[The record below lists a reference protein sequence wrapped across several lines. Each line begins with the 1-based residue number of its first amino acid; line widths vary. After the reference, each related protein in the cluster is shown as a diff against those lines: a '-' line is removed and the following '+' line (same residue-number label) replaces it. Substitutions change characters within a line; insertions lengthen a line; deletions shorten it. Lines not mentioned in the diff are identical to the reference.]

1 MAEEEGKG
9 QAPPPAKRVETPADS
24 RKETDPQGE
33 GRKTGG
39 GEEQG
44 KPDPG
49 PPKDPVNPQGK
60 GVSAKGEEKEPL
72 PPRKE
77 EKAEGDESQ
86 EANGEPI
93 LRDKLGAVGT
103 RVEEKPPKGKNQGDK
118 EPTPSG
124 SGTHT
129 EWEWR
134 RTGGATHAEEGTRG
148 DPPPREGFRY
158 RGSRPIKYRRRRQ
171 AEDRYIIIY
180 CQSQSEGEPGEP

>member
-72 PPRKE
+72 PLRKE

-129 EWEWR
+129 EWEWNPHR
-134 RTGGATHAEEGTRG
+134 VGVEMHRRG
-148 DPPPREGFRY
+148 DS
-158 RGSRPIKYRRRRQ
+158 RGGGDQRRPTPKRRIQIQGEQ
-171 AEDRYIIIY
+171 AHQI
-180 CQSQSEGEPGEP
+180 SEKETSGR